1 MGKVQKWLTLAN
13 HCPAPW
19 PLRYPEKPPDLGWN
33 DVGVW
38 QKVQAPLIRQWTC
51 LDQIRLS
58 EILTRHC
65 SVVGETQVEASL
77 ESPPTR
83 TTCSSQGQANLSLSS
98 PGDGR
103 DVCLPCQARDDCIQD
118 AKRKLVSPIYPF
130 RFLQLQK
137 LNHCW

>member
-1 MGKVQKWLTLAN
+1 MAN
-13 HCPAPW
+13 
-19 PLRYPEKPPDLGWN
+19 DSS
-33 DVGVW
+33 
-38 QKVQAPLIRQWTC
+38 PLIRQWTC

-98 PGDGR
+98 PR

-130 RFLQLQK
+130 PIPTASKAESLLVTLRLWGQPQPGFPEL
-137 LNHCW
+137 H